1 MKALLLLIVTYWGRI
16 CGGKNRWDAGTGS
29 ASHQFFTG
37 TMDLSPCPKCNGG
50 MKMNFIIIG
59 GDAAGMSAAMQIV
72 RNSSGHSITVLEK
85 GGIYSYGQCGLP
97 YVIGGKI
104 GSTDNVIART
114 QKEFQEKYGMD
125 ARVFQEVKSINAEHK
140 VVTGINHSTGE
151 TFDLAYDRLLIATG
165 ASPVMPNLEG
175 SSLHGIFT
183 LKTIPDTEE
192 ILDYIHRGFRDVQDV
207 TIIGGGYIGI
217 EMAESFAEIGK
228 TVTIIERNEQLA
240 GIFDRELSELI
251 QDEAKKQHIR
261 LRLGESVEG
270 FIGSTSVEYVKT
282 DKGEIKTD
290 LVLVAVGVKP
300 NTAFTQ
306 GAGIVTGVKGAIQ
319 VNSYMQTNVEDIFA
333 AGDCATQYHRI
344 KERDDYIPLGT
355 HANKQGQ
362 IAGLNMVNLHKTFKG
377 VVGTSIIKFFDL
389 TLGRTGLSEKEA
401 KGLNIPVASVTIQ
414 ARDIAGYYPNA
425 KKMTV
430 KLVYHKVTHKLLGGQ
445 IIGESGVDKR
455 IDVLSTSL
463 FHNMTI
469 EELLDLDLAYAPPY
483 NGVWDPIQQAAR
495 KVK

>member
-1 MKALLLLIVTYWGRI
+1 MK
-16 CGGKNRWDAGTGS
+16 
-29 ASHQFFTG
+29 
-37 TMDLSPCPKCNGG
+37 
-50 MKMNFIIIG
+50 FIIIG

-104 GSTDNVIART
+104 NSTDKVIART
-114 QKEFQEKYGMD
+114 QQEFKEKYNID
-125 ARVFQEVKSINAEHK
+125 ARVFHEVKSIDSEQK
-140 VVTGINHSTGE
+140 LVMGIDHSTGE
-151 TFDLAYDRLLIATG
+151 SFELSFDRLLIATG
-165 ASPVMPNLEG
+165 ASPVIPKWEG
-175 SSLHGIFT
+175 SSLQGIFT

-192 ILDYIHRGFRDVQDV
+192 ILDYLYKGFRDVQEV

-217 EMAESFAEIGK
+217 EMAESFVEIGK
-228 TVTIIERNEQLA
+228 SVTIIERNNQLVK
-240 GIFDRELSELI
+240 IFDKELSDLI
-251 QDEAKKQHIR
+251 HDEAKRHKIT
-261 LRLGESVEG
+261 LKLGESVEG
-270 FIGSTSVEYVKT
+270 FIGDGQVEYVRT
-282 DKGEIKTD
+282 DKAEIKTD

-300 NTAFTQ
+300 NTAFSKD
-306 GAGIVTGVKGAIQ
+306 AGIVTGVKGAIQ

-401 KGLNIPVASVTIQ
+401 EGLNMPVSSVTIQ
-414 ARDIAGYYPNA
+414 ARNIAGYYPDA

-430 KLVYHKVTHKLLGGQ
+430 KLVYHKENHKLLGGQ

-455 IDVLSTSL
+455 IDVLATAL
-463 FHNMTI
+463 FHSMTI
-469 EELLDLDLAYAPPY
+469 EDLLDLDLAYAPPY
-483 NGVWDPIQQAAR
+483 NSVWDPIQQAAR
-495 KVK
+495 KAT